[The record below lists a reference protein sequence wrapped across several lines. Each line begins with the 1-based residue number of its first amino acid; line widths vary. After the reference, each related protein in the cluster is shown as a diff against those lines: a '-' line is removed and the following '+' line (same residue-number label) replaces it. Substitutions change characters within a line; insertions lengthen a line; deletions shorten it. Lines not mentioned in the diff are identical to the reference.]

1 MIWFIIFWA
10 VTTTKKYPRS
20 AWTLLGW
27 THDEWYMNWELWMW
41 ARVTM
46 TVLESESKACIPEAL
61 IRSASLIIG
70 PFAAERL
77 KDDIQAK
84 RFKLP
89 HESTIS
95 RTRLKLDVAR
105 LQLAK
110 KNYSNWFDI
119 HQYIKTKYCIYCTS
133 LINHQSIKLTLLC
146 FQYQVLCDSL

>member
-1 MIWFIIFWA
+1 M
-10 VTTTKKYPRS
+10 
-20 AWTLLGW
+20 
-27 THDEWYMNWELWMW
+27 
-41 ARVTM
+41 RVTV

-105 LQLAK
+105 LQLARK
-110 KNYSNWFDI
+110 KHSN
-119 HQYIKTKYCIYCTS
+119 
-133 LINHQSIKLTLLC
+133 
-146 FQYQVLCDSL
+146 